1 MSQAFVATETVLDR
15 ILARKVDELRV
26 RRARVADGDIRRR
39 AEESPFPARAMTA
52 ALLSDR
58 VSLIAEVKRASPSK
72 GLLTKDFAPV
82 MTAAAY
88 AYNGAAAI
96 SVLTDE
102 DFFQG
107 SLVYLT
113 AIRKAVDAPLLR
125 KDFIIDPYQVYE
137 GRVAGAD
144 AILLIVAAL
153 SDSQLADL
161 HALTNELGMAA
172 LVEAHNEW
180 EMERALRLGAKLIGV
195 NNRDLKSFAVDLG
208 TTARLATMVEDDDV
222 VLVAESGIFTA
233 ADVRAMGA
241 LGARAILVGESLMK
255 AADMVSLIRE
265 LSHQPIRK
273 SVGAAR

>member
-1 MSQAFVATETVLDR
+1 MSQAFVTTETVLDR
-15 ILARKVDELRV
+15 ILARKVDELRE

-39 AEESPFPARAMTA
+39 AEESPFPARAMKA

-88 AYNGAAAI
+88 AHNGAAAI

-107 SLVYLT
+107 SLAYLT
-113 AIRKAVDAPLLR
+113 AIRRAVEAPLLR
-125 KDFIIDPYQVYE
+125 KDFVIDPYQVYE
-137 GRVAGAD
+137 GRGAGAD

-153 SDSQLADL
+153 SDTQLADL

-180 EMERALRLGAKLIGV
+180 EMERALRLGADLIGV
-195 NNRDLKSFAVDLG
+195 NNRDLKTFTVDLG
-208 TTARLATMVEDDDV
+208 TTARLAQMVNDDV
-222 VLVAESGIFTA
+222 VLVAESGIFTS

-255 AADMVSLIRE
+255 APDMVSLVRQ
-265 LSHQPIRK
+265 LSSQPR
-273 SVGAAR
+273 GAYD